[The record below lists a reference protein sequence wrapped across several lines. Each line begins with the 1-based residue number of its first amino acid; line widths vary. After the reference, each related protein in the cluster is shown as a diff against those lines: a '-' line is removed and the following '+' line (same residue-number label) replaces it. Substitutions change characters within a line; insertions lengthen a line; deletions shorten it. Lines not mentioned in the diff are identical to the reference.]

1 MKQRDNKDGKGKG
14 QGQDTTSGLIDAQFT
29 LNQRST
35 SAAAAA
41 ASSSSSASSSAAAV
55 AARASGIALA
65 SNQGHQSVTSPSH
78 CFVTKGTIDC
88 SKIVAGVACE
98 SDGLVAYCGVLW
110 RIYVKALSCMV
121 TMTDRDMHN
130 AQQTP
135 STVSAINAARELKAV
150 EGIVDADADG
160 DADGEELDGIGDLRS
175 NAESGMIGRGAMV
188 GQRVAHK
195 GREGNDTGD
204 ALAIPVRPR
213 MGSRADKGAPGPLT
227 ELPLQS
233 NGSVLVSNMG
243 LRAGRDSKGHGQVH
257 GQVQVQERSK
267 GAVLFASL
275 IAPDKA
281 AGVLTQALRLLY
293 KHPLETVKCLS
304 VLTQAILL
312 DTGWRVRT
320 SPLKVLLRLLTPL
333 LQHAKHKGKGKG
345 REKGKEKKQINASGN
360 ENQTVRCT
368 GTAGEKMRARE
379 EEEAEGALEEM
390 EAFIVAA
397 DCLRK
402 VVSMTS
408 RHSSQILRL
417 GGPSS
422 SSTSSSSS
430 STAASASNGVPP
442 PAPVGADHPSAVG
455 GILLY
460 LLQSRPVPTELSAP
474 NCSPALSALRDCM
487 AYERA
492 LKGAQ
497 CTAALFDG
505 LRDLLS
511 LSSPSPQ
518 ALKSKSVDAP
528 TPVPG
533 MLSSV
538 IGNSCST
545 EACRAVAEHGLFAQR
560 AGSPEGNIART
571 PALEVLQCLSRLPDC
586 FVLLNAADSHSIRRQ
601 RAGVNIGDALKCA
614 ERGDSDD
621 DGDVQVGWSSLR
633 RGRHEERLH
642 TEVLVTLHALLSAWQ
657 LGVNAIGRHFTG
669 MEVTEEGEMGAQALA
684 QQDSQRSSS
693 AFSQSAS
700 QRFSAGRSQYGVSQ
714 QVRNTQIEVNTLSLS
729 ALQPTI
735 YYY

>member
-1 MKQRDNKDGKGKG
+1 MRTVGGRKQREIKDGKGQG
-14 QGQDTTSGLIDAQFT
+14 QGQDTTSVLTDAQPT

-35 SAAAAA
+35 
-41 ASSSSSASSSAAAV
+41 ASSKSSAAPARV
-55 AARASGIALA
+55 AAAASGIALA
-65 SNQGHQSVTSPSH
+65 SNQGHQSVASPSH
-78 CFVTKGTIDC
+78 CSVPKGTIDC
-88 SKIVAGVACE
+88 SKIVAGVKCE

-121 TMTDRDMHN
+121 TTTDRDMHD
-130 AQQTP
+130 AQQMP
-135 STVSAINAARELKAV
+135 STVSAINAARELRAV
-150 EGIVDADADG
+150 EGIVDADADADA

-175 NAESGMIGRGAMV
+175 NAESGMIARGAMV

-195 GREGNDTGD
+195 GRDTGD
-204 ALAIPVRPR
+204 ALAIPVRR
-213 MGSRADKGAPGPLT
+213 CMGSSVSKGAPGPLT

-233 NGSVLVSNMG
+233 NGSLLAPNMR
-243 LRAGRDSKGHGQVH
+243 LKAGRDIRGH

-320 SPLKVLLRLLTPL
+320 SPLKVLLRLLTPF
-333 LQHAKHKGKGKG
+333 LQHAKHKGKFKG
-345 REKGKEKKQINASGN
+345 RDKGKEKKQINASGN
-360 ENQTVRCT
+360 ENQTSRCT
-368 GTAGEKMRARE
+368 GTANDELRARD
-379 EEEAEGALEEM
+379 EEEAEGALEET
-390 EAFIVAA
+390 EAFLVAA
-397 DCLRK
+397 DCFRK
-402 VVSMTS
+402 VVSVTS
-408 RHSSQILRL
+408 RHSSQMLRL

-422 SSTSSSSS
+422 SSS
-430 STAASASNGVPP
+430 STAPSAAASASNGVSLS
-442 PAPVGADHPSAVG
+442 APVGGDHPSAVG

-460 LLQSRPVPTELSAP
+460 LLQSRPAPTELGSP
-474 NCSPALSALRDCM
+474 DCSPALSALRDCM

-511 LSSPSPQ
+511 LSSHSPHPHPNPHPQ
-518 ALKSKSVDAP
+518 PLKSTSEDAP
-528 TPVPG
+528 APVPSL
-533 MLSSV
+533 LSSD
-538 IGNSCST
+538 ICNSCSI

-560 AGSPEGNIART
+560 AGSPEGKIART

-586 FVLLNAADSHSIRRQ
+586 FVLLNAAHSYSIRRL
-601 RAGVNIGDALKCA
+601 RTGVNIGDTLKRV
-614 ERGDSDD
+614 ERGDSDS
-621 DGDVQVGWSSLR
+621 DGDCDVKGGWTSLR
-633 RGRHEERLH
+633 GGRHEERLH
-642 TEVLVTLHALLSAWQ
+642 AEVLVTLHALLSAWQ

-684 QQDSQRSSS
+684 QHDSQRSSF

-700 QRFSAGRSQYGVSQ
+700 QRFSAGKSQYGVSQ
-714 QVRNTQIEVNTLSLS
+714 QVRNIQVK
-729 ALQPTI
+729 
-735 YYY
+735 